1 MSVSFRTRL
10 AYLPLAH
17 ICQNLP
23 KASETG
29 IVDTVEWELE
39 MFHYSVSLTAYT
51 DS

>member
-10 AYLPLAH
+10 TSLSLAQ

-23 KASETG
+23 EASETG
-29 IVDTVEWELE
+29 IVDTEEWELE